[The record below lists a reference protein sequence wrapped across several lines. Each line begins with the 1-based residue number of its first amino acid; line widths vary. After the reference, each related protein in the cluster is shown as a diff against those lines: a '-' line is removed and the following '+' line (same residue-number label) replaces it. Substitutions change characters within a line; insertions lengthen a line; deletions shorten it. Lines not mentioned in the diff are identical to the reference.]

1 MNRIYSVITGTG
13 RYIPGRIVTNN
24 DFINHEFFE
33 ENGSKID
40 SPTQT
45 IIDKFT
51 QITEIKERRHI
62 EEELTT
68 SDMASLAAKKAIE
81 VSGID
86 PETLD
91 YIILAHNFGDLVNN
105 STHTDILPS
114 LASRVKELL
123 EIKNPKT
130 IAYDIIFGCPGWV
143 QGMIQADYFIRSGDA
158 KRILVIGAD
167 TLSRISDPHD
177 RDSMI
182 YADGA
187 GATIL
192 EGVESDVPVGI
203 LSHDTRTDANGQ
215 TFNLY
220 MGKSNNDEL
229 VEDNMYIKMYGRKIY
244 NYALSNV
251 PAVVKESIEKAKLE
265 LNDISKILIHQA
277 NAKMDEAILMRL
289 FRLYGQK
296 EIPEGIMPMTIEK
309 LGNSSVATVPTLLD
323 LIISGDIEDQKISAG
338 DTAVFASV
346 GAGMNINSI
355 VYKFPEK

>member
-1 MNRIYSVITGTG
+1 MRRIYSVIIGTG
-13 RYIPGRIVTNN
+13 SYIPKNTVANK
-24 DFINHEFFE
+24 DFMNHEFYE

-40 SPTQT
+40 SPTET

-51 QITEIKERRHI
+51 QITDIKERRHI
-62 EEELTT
+62 EDEHNT
-68 SDMASLAAKKAIE
+68 SDLASIASKKAIE
-81 VSGID
+81 DAGID

-91 YIILAHNFGDLVNN
+91 HIIVAHNFGDINN
-105 STHTDILPS
+105 NTIVPDILPS
-114 LASRVKELL
+114 LASRVKEQLG
-123 EIKNPKT
+123 IKNPST

-143 QGMIQADYFIRSGDA
+143 QGMIQADYYLRSGDA

-192 EGVESDVPVGI
+192 EARESDEPIGI
-203 LSHDTRTDANGQ
+203 LSHVTRTDANGH
-215 TFNLY
+215 TYNLF
-220 MGKSNNDEL
+220 MGKSNNE
-229 VEDNMYIKMYGRKIY
+229 EHEPDNMYLKMYGRKIY

-251 PAVVKESIEKAKLE
+251 PNVVKESIEKANNE
-265 LNDISKILIHQA
+265 LSDINKILIHQA

-289 FRLYGQK
+289 FKLYGVK

-323 LIISGDIEDQKISAG
+323 LVLKGEMENQELKAG
-338 DTAVFASV
+338 QTAVFASV

-355 VYKFPEK
+355 VYKFPE